1 MSTLQPWLALCQHI
15 HLVRGHRVVL
25 QSDLARL
32 YEAQPQQIAT
42 HAQRFP
48 GDLCFTLENPE
59 LIWVDDPPAEIKE
72 PVYGFT
78 EHGAL
83 ALAYAL
89 NSPSAVAMSTQ
100 LVRAFVAARA
110 PKENGSGRGG
120 RRRPPTS

>member
-1 MSTLQPWLALCQHI
+1 MSTLQPWLTLCQHI

-25 QSDLARL
+25 QDDLARL
-32 YEAQPQQIAT
+32 YDTLPDQIAN

-48 GDLCFTLENPE
+48 GDLCFTLEQPE
-59 LIWVDDPPAEIKE
+59 LAWSDFEPAEKPE

-100 LVRAFVAARA
+100 LVRAFVAARH
-110 PKENGSGRGG
+110 SGEVRFGQWADLA
-120 RRRPPTS
+120 